1 VNGYDYEAGRK
12 PPPPQ
17 VAGGS
22 APDRRRGGDRRK
34 RPTPILSRYTFCGR
48 RRAARRKGDRATH
61 LYVDRYGIGLFLLIL
76 AIIMLGIVDA
86 FFTLYH
92 VQVHNAVEVNPLMR
106 FLLGKDPKIFFNVK
120 YLLTAVCLLLLC
132 LHKNMRI
139 VRVLLAVIFS
149 LYLIIT
155 ANHLYLFLAAA

>member
-1 VNGYDYEAGRK
+1 
-12 PPPPQ
+12 
-17 VAGGS
+17 
-22 APDRRRGGDRRK
+22 
-34 RPTPILSRYTFCGR
+34 
-48 RRAARRKGDRATH
+48 
-61 LYVDRYGIGLFLLIL
+61 
-76 AIIMLGIVDA
+76 MLGVVDA

-106 FLLGKDPKIFFNVK
+106 FLLGKNPTIFFNVK

-139 VRVLLAVIFS
+139 VRVLLGVIFS

-155 ANHLYLFLAAA
+155 ANHLYLFLAAI